1 MHVDFLTL
9 LLQSFSALAAVLA
22 LFAMLIWML
31 KRLQQHR
38 LMRTPDGQAHITQ
51 RFAID
56 AKHSVVEL
64 TRGETCYLIGLSPT
78 GMTAIAEYK
87 TPVEEKEEETSSP

>member
-1 MHVDFLTL
+1 MHVNFLTL
-9 LLQSFSALAAVLA
+9 LLQSFAALAAVLA
-22 LFAMLIWML
+22 LFAVLIWML

-38 LMRTPDGQAHITQ
+38 LMHSPSGQTHITQ

-64 TRGETCYLIGLSPT
+64 SRGETRYLIGLSPT
-78 GMTAIAEYK
+78 SMTAIAEYK
-87 TPVEEKEEETSSP
+87 APVEEEETLSP

>member
-1 MHVDFLTL
+1 MHANFLTL
-9 LLQSFSALAAVLA
+9 LLQSFAALAAVLA

-38 LMRTPDGQAHITQ
+38 LMHTPDGQTHITQ

-64 TRGETCYLIGLSPT
+64 ARGETRYLIGLSPT
-78 GMTAIAEYK
+78 SMTAIAEYK
-87 TPVEEKEEETSSP
+87 TSVEEEASSP